1 MQLINQT
8 LAEIVS
14 NAVQIPVKPDYVGWS
29 IGIVGVI
36 TGVIAIM
43 ITLLIYRTQIKL
55 TGQIDKLRRDAISDS
70 LRRIPISIYDS
81 KQSISS
87 TLKLVDMIQGTDQEK
102 FADVKNIMKSERE
115 ARILWADDI
124 TKEADFIR
132 SNIKPELYSEIQELV
147 YCIKLFVND
156 EVLTTNSGSPSDNL
170 NMWKKNAHAV
180 IENSEKIISHIVDL
194 GVK

>member
-1 MQLINQT
+1 MQLVNQT
-8 LAEIVS
+8 LTEIVKT
-14 NAVQIPVKPDYVGWS
+14 AVQIPVKPDYVGWS
-29 IGIVGVI
+29 IGIAGVI

-70 LRRIPISIYDS
+70 LRRIPTSIYDG

-102 FADVKNIMKSERE
+102 FVHVKNIMKSDHE
-115 ARILWADDI
+115 ARILWAEDI
-124 TKEADFIR
+124 VKEGDFIR

-147 YCIKLFVND
+147 YCIKLFAND
-156 EVLTTNSGSPSDNL
+156 EVL
-170 NMWKKNAHAV
+170 
-180 IENSEKIISHIVDL
+180 
-194 GVK
+194 